1 MAEEIL
7 LVRDVLDKRL
17 LDSKGDPMG
26 RADGLIFIDED
37 GKQPRVAYIEAGIT
51 VLAARLSRRIGRWV
65 RLMAQRWGLRRGQPT
80 RIRRKQI
87 REMGIELKVD
97 VDGDQTPALAWE
109 HWFRERVISKLP
121 KSK

>member
-1 MAEEIL
+1 MAQEIL
-7 LVRDVLDKRL
+7 LVRDVLDKAL
-17 LDSKGDPMG
+17 LDRKGDPMG
-26 RADGLIFIDED
+26 RADGLVIVYED

-51 VLAARLSRRIGRWV
+51 VLAARLSRRIGRCV

-80 RIRRKQI
+80 RIRWKQVKRI
-87 REMGIELKVD
+87 GIELKVD

-109 HWFRERVISKLP
+109 HWLRKKAIPKLP